1 MSNTQQAE
9 SVSTVPGAYEVNG
22 AAVGTIRILDGA
34 ISTIVKRTVLGIEGV
49 ARLSGSSLI
58 DDFADLVRSKR
69 MQDRSIQIEHKDDSI
84 AITVAVNPYFGYKFP
99 ALIAEIQKKVSKA
112 VLDMTGIKVASV
124 SVVTVNQLDVIYS
137 DCTATLVFDTA
148 TGQVETLT
156 QIMHATIQADA
167 RAAIISVKGTGLLIN
182 TMKIYN
188 VKYK

>member
-9 SVSTVPGAYEVNG
+9 SVSTVPGAYEVKG
-22 AAVGTIRILDGA
+22 VAVGTIRILDGA

-84 AITVAVNPYFGYKFP
+84 AITVAVNPYFGFKFP

-112 VLDMTGIKVASV
+112 VLDMTGIKVAFV
-124 SVVTVNQLDVIYS
+124 SVDIKGIEERP
-137 DCTATLVFDTA
+137 A
-148 TGQVETLT
+148 ETEP
-156 QIMHATIQADA
+156 ADA
-167 RAAIISVKGTGLLIN
+167 GKETE
-182 TMKIYN
+182 
-188 VKYK
+188 

>member
-112 VLDMTGIKVASV
+112 VLNMTGIKVASV
-124 SVVTVNQLDVIYS
+124 SVDIKGIEERPAENE
-137 DCTATLVFDTA
+137 A
-148 TGQVETLT
+148 
-156 QIMHATIQADA
+156 ADA
-167 RAAIISVKGTGLLIN
+167 DTGKE
-182 TMKIYN
+182 TE
-188 VKYK
+188 

>member
-124 SVVTVNQLDVIYS
+124 SVDIKGIEERPAENED
-137 DCTATLVFDTA
+137 
-148 TGQVETLT
+148 
-156 QIMHATIQADA
+156 ADA
-167 RAAIISVKGTGLLIN
+167 DTGKE
-182 TMKIYN
+182 TD
-188 VKYK
+188 

>member
-22 AAVGTIRILDGA
+22 AAVGTIRILDGT

-69 MQDRSIQIEHKDDSI
+69 MQDRSIQIEHKDQSI
-84 AITVAVNPYFGYKFP
+84 AVTVAVNPYFGYKFP
-99 ALIAEIQKKVSKA
+99 ALIAEIQKKVSGS

-124 SVVTVNQLDVIYS
+124 SVDIKGIEERPAENE
-137 DCTATLVFDTA
+137 TAADT
-148 TGQVETLT
+148 GKET
-156 QIMHATIQADA
+156 D
-167 RAAIISVKGTGLLIN
+167 
-182 TMKIYN
+182 
-188 VKYK
+188 

>member
-22 AAVGTIRILDGA
+22 AAVGTIRILDGT

-69 MQDRSIQIEHKDDSI
+69 MQDRSIQIEHKDQAV
-84 AITVAVNPYFGYKFP
+84 AITIAVNPYFGYKFP
-99 ALIAEIQKKVSKA
+99 ALIAEIQRKVSDA

-124 SVVTVNQLDVIYS
+124 SVDIKGIEEPPA
-137 DCTATLVFDTA
+137 DKGAEDD
-148 TGQVETLT
+148 GKETE
-156 QIMHATIQADA
+156 
-167 RAAIISVKGTGLLIN
+167 
-182 TMKIYN
+182 
-188 VKYK
+188 

>member
-22 AAVGTIRILDGA
+22 AAVGTIRILDGTV
-34 ISTIVKRTVLGIEGV
+34 STIVKRTVLGIEGV

-69 MQDRSIQIEHKDDSI
+69 MQDRSIQIEHKDQAI

-99 ALIAEIQKKVSKA
+99 ALIAEIQRKVSAA

-124 SVVTVNQLDVIYS
+124 SVDIKGIEEPP
-137 DCTATLVFDTA
+137 ADT
-148 TGQVETLT
+148 GSGDDGKETE
-156 QIMHATIQADA
+156 
-167 RAAIISVKGTGLLIN
+167 
-182 TMKIYN
+182 
-188 VKYK
+188 

>member
-9 SVSTVPGAYEVNG
+9 SVSTVPGAYEVKG

-69 MQDRSIQIEHKDDSI
+69 MQDRSIQIEHKDESI

-124 SVVTVNQLDVIYS
+124 SVDIKGIEERPAEKEA
-137 DCTATLVFDTA
+137 DDADTRK
-148 TGQVETLT
+148 ETE
-156 QIMHATIQADA
+156 
-167 RAAIISVKGTGLLIN
+167 
-182 TMKIYN
+182 
-188 VKYK
+188 

>member
-1 MSNTQQAE
+1 MSNTQQAAE

-99 ALIAEIQKKVSKA
+99 ALIAEIQKKVSEA

-124 SVVTVNQLDVIYS
+124 SVDIKGIEERPAENETE
-137 DCTATLVFDTA
+137 DT
-148 TGQVETLT
+148 GKETE
-156 QIMHATIQADA
+156 
-167 RAAIISVKGTGLLIN
+167 
-182 TMKIYN
+182 
-188 VKYK
+188 

>member
-22 AAVGTIRILDGA
+22 VAVGTIRILDGA

-99 ALIAEIQKKVSKA
+99 ALIAEIQKKVSGS

-124 SVVTVNQLDVIYS
+124 SVDIKGIEERPAEPEAS
-137 DCTATLVFDTA
+137 DADT
-148 TGQVETLT
+148 GKETE
-156 QIMHATIQADA
+156 
-167 RAAIISVKGTGLLIN
+167 
-182 TMKIYN
+182 
-188 VKYK
+188 

>member
-9 SVSTVPGAYEVNG
+9 SVSTVPGAYEVKG
-22 AAVGTIRILDGA
+22 VAVGTIRILDGA

-99 ALIAEIQKKVSKA
+99 ALIAEIQKKVSGA
-112 VLDMTGIKVASV
+112 VFDMTGIKVASV
-124 SVVTVNQLDVIYS
+124 SVDIKGIEERPAENESVG
-137 DCTATLVFDTA
+137 ADT
-148 TGQVETLT
+148 GKETE
-156 QIMHATIQADA
+156 
-167 RAAIISVKGTGLLIN
+167 
-182 TMKIYN
+182 
-188 VKYK
+188 

>member
-69 MQDRSIQIEHKDDSI
+69 MQDRSIQIDHKDQSVSI
-84 AITVAVNPYFGYKFP
+84 SIAVNPYFGYKFP
-99 ALIAEIQKKVSKA
+99 ALIAEIQRKVTDA

-124 SVVTVNQLDVIYS
+124 TVDIKGIEERPAENDAGDS
-137 DCTATLVFDTA
+137 
-148 TGQVETLT
+148 GKETE
-156 QIMHATIQADA
+156 
-167 RAAIISVKGTGLLIN
+167 
-182 TMKIYN
+182 
-188 VKYK
+188 

>member
-1 MSNTQQAE
+1 MSNTQQAAE

-69 MQDRSIQIEHKDDSI
+69 MQDRSIQIEHKDQTI

-124 SVVTVNQLDVIYS
+124 SVDIKGIEERPAENE
-137 DCTATLVFDTA
+137 A
-148 TGQVETLT
+148 
-156 QIMHATIQADA
+156 ADA
-167 RAAIISVKGTGLLIN
+167 DTGKE
-182 TMKIYN
+182 TE
-188 VKYK
+188 

>member
-9 SVSTVPGAYEVNG
+9 SVSTVPGAYEVKG
-22 AAVGTIRILDGA
+22 VAVGTIRILDGA

-124 SVVTVNQLDVIYS
+124 SVDIKGIEERPAES
-137 DCTATLVFDTA
+137 
-148 TGQVETLT
+148 EP
-156 QIMHATIQADA
+156 ADA
-167 RAAIISVKGTGLLIN
+167 DTGKE
-182 TMKIYN
+182 TE
-188 VKYK
+188 

>member
-99 ALIAEIQKKVSKA
+99 VLIDQIQRNVSAA
-112 VLDMTGIKVASV
+112 VFEMTGIKVSSV
-124 SVVTVNQLDVIYS
+124 NVDIKGLEERPSDDETVR
-137 DCTATLVFDTA
+137 TLEAKDS
-148 TGQVETLT
+148 E
-156 QIMHATIQADA
+156 
-167 RAAIISVKGTGLLIN
+167 
-182 TMKIYN
+182 
-188 VKYK
+188 

>member
-1 MSNTQQAE
+1 MSNTQQAAE

-58 DDFADLVRSKR
+58 DDFADLVRSRR
-69 MQDRSIQIEHKDDSI
+69 MQDRSIQIDHKEQSV
-84 AITVAVNPYFGYKFP
+84 AVTVAVNPFFGYKFP

-124 SVVTVNQLDVIYS
+124 SVDIK
-137 DCTATLVFDTA
+137 
-148 TGQVETLT
+148 GIEERPVEEES
-156 QIMHATIQADA
+156 AD
-167 RAAIISVKGTGLLIN
+167 SGK
-182 TMKIYN
+182 KSE
-188 VKYK
+188 

>member
-69 MQDRSIQIEHKDDSI
+69 MQDRSIQIEHKDDSV

-99 ALIAEIQKKVSKA
+99 ALIAEIQRKVADA
-112 VLDMTGIKVASV
+112 VLEMTGIAVASV
-124 SVVTVNQLDVIYS
+124 NVDIKGIEERPEETEP
-137 DCTATLVFDTA
+137 ADT
-148 TGQVETLT
+148 GKETE
-156 QIMHATIQADA
+156 
-167 RAAIISVKGTGLLIN
+167 
-182 TMKIYN
+182 
-188 VKYK
+188 

>member
-9 SVSTVPGAYEVNG
+9 SVSAVPGAYEVNG
-22 AAVGTIRILDGA
+22 VAVGTIRILDGT

-99 ALIAEIQKKVSKA
+99 ALIAEIQKKVSGA

-124 SVVTVNQLDVIYS
+124 NVDIRGIEEPPADNASGD
-137 DCTATLVFDTA
+137 DAK
-148 TGQVETLT
+148 ETE
-156 QIMHATIQADA
+156 
-167 RAAIISVKGTGLLIN
+167 
-182 TMKIYN
+182 
-188 VKYK
+188 